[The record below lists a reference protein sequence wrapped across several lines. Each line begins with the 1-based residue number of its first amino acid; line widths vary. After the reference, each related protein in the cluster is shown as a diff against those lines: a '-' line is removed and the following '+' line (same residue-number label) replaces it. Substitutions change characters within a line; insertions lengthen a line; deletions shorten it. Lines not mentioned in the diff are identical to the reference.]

1 MSFLPRPPVRLWVI
15 ALLGA
20 LVFVAVDTVVRSRHI
35 ERLSGR
41 YGEMVDPPAV
51 DPTSPTGYALGRR
64 SMSYPEAGLDS
75 LHWVMQTQA
84 MFATGTWR
92 IRHVDYD
99 NAPAG
104 REVHW
109 ASPFHWWLG
118 MLAWCGHGLT
128 GEPVGLAVERAALY
142 ADPMLLGLVLLT
154 LVPLA
159 ARRFGPTAAT
169 FMAVGMVAAFPF
181 YLFFMPAYADHHGL
195 AEAGALMVVLFLLAG
210 GGGCVRV
217 SDVGAGAGD
226 FSEWLPTP
234 RAARRWF
241 AASAVAG
248 GIGLWISAAGLV
260 PVLIGVGAGALGAGW
275 LVRKPASPQSWRLEP
290 TLWRW
295 WGVVGGATSFAA
307 YLLEYFPSHLGFR
320 LEVNHPLYALAWL
333 GAGELLCRVT
343 RAFTGGGAAFKS
355 GEKVGWALAAAAVA
369 LLPGVIL
376 FTKSATF
383 IVADPFVWRLHVQAI
398 TEFESMASYLAGRS
412 FSLGLLAN
420 CLPALLVVPAGGLA
434 LSRGVPRWGKALLV
448 LALMPALLFL
458 VMTGAQVR
466 WWGMAYALLF
476 AVLAVQF
483 ALLERPGAGRGA
495 ARAWRLGCALVFLPG
510 AIQAVRAIGLGTEIT
525 QDDIR
530 SLAERD
536 LAHWLR
542 LRLGRDPAVVISSP
556 ATTTTLIYYGGLR
569 GLGTLYWENREGLKH
584 AAAIFAA
591 PSPDQAQ
598 ALIRRY
604 GVTHIVLVSWSP
616 FTEDYVR
623 LYLGLAGG
631 EPLPANAFIQ
641 GLLHGQGVPPWLR
654 LIPYQLPGHPALKG
668 ETVLVFEVTPA
679 QAPDAKAVHMTAYLV
694 EMGRMDLAARMEPV
708 LAGFP
713 HSLPALAMLA
723 YVQGKSGEAGALAA
737 TVDRILADQP
747 PARDLPLEDRIR
759 LATVLAAGGRA
770 DFAQSQLEQ
779 GLAELDERSLRRLT
793 TGTLRD
799 LLILGERLGVQ
810 IPDPRLRRLAAELLP
825 PSMRGNS

>member
-1 MSFLPRPPVRLWVI
+1 MI

-20 LVFVAVDTVVRSRHI
+20 LVFVAVDTVVRVRHI

-41 YGEMVDPPAV
+41 YGVMVDPPAV
-51 DPTSPTGYALGRR
+51 DPMSPSGYALGRR
-64 SMSYPEAGLDS
+64 SMFYPEGGLDT

-84 MFATGTWR
+84 MFATGIWR

-118 MLAWCGHGLT
+118 LLAWSEHGLT

-142 ADPMLLGLVLLT
+142 ADPLLLGLVLLA
-154 LVPLA
+154 LVPLT
-159 ARRFGPTAAT
+159 ARRFGSTAAT
-169 FMAVGMVAAFPF
+169 FMAVGMAAGFPF

-195 AEAGALMVVLFLLAG
+195 AEAGALMTVLFLLAG

-217 SDVGAGAGD
+217 GDAGGRD
-226 FSEWLPTP
+226 FSEWLPER

-260 PVLIGVGAGALGAGW
+260 PVLMGVGAGALGAGW

-295 WGVVGGATSFAA
+295 WGIVGGTTSFAT
-307 YLLEYFPSHLGFR
+307 YLLECFPSHLGFR

-343 RAFTGGGAAFKS
+343 RAFTEGGAAFKS
-355 GEKVGWALAAAAVA
+355 REKVGWALAAAAVA

-376 FTKSATF
+376 LTKSATF

-398 TEFESMASYLAGRS
+398 AEFESMASYLAGRS

-434 LSRGVPRWGKALLV
+434 LSRGVPRLGKALLV
-448 LALMPALLFL
+448 LALGPALLFL
-458 VMTGAQVR
+458 ALTGAQVR
-466 WWGMAYALLF
+466 WWGMAYALLL

-483 ALLERPGAGRGA
+483 ALLERPGAGRAA
-495 ARAWRLGCALVFLPG
+495 ARVWRLGCALVFLPG
-510 AIQAVRAIGLGTEIT
+510 AIHAVRAIGRGTEIT
-525 QDDIR
+525 RDDIR

-536 LAHWLR
+536 LAQWLR
-542 LRLGRDPAVVISSP
+542 LRLGRDPAAVVSSP

-569 GLGTLYWENREGLKH
+569 GLGTLYWENREGLEH

-591 PSPDQAQ
+591 PSPDQAY

-604 GVTHIVLVSWSP
+604 GVTHIVLVSWSL

-623 LYLGLAGG
+623 LYLGVARG

-654 LIPYQLPGHPALKG
+654 LIPYQLPDHPALKG

-679 QAPDAKAVHMTAYLV
+679 QEPDAMAVHMTDYLV

-723 YVQGKSGEAGALAA
+723 YVQGKSSEASAFAA

-759 LATVLAAGGRA
+759 LATVLTAGGRA
-770 DFAQSQLEQ
+770 DFARDQLEQ
-779 GLAELDERSLRRLT
+779 CLAELDERGLRRLT

-799 LLILGERLGVQ
+799 LLILAERLAVP
-810 IPDPRLRRLAAELLP
+810 IPDPRLRRLAVELLP
-825 PSMRGNS
+825 PSMRGSS